1 MVRFIKMHGLG
12 NDFIIIEKSDGIK
25 VTKDL
30 VKNLS
35 DRVKG
40 IGCDLVVFLTNGD
53 GKIFDLKADFFNSD
67 GSKAEVCGNALRCI
81 GKFFCNKLNK
91 NNLVVETESG
101 IIDIEMIEDEKI
113 SVDIGIPKFRWNEIP
128 ISKNLDTENLDIK
141 LNYLK
146 GGFAVN
152 VGNPH
157 IIFFS
162 DKIEKEK
169 FLQDSKK
176 ISNDKIFPHGVNISL
191 VEIKSKKEINIITF
205 ERGAGLTNA
214 CGTGACASVIACHK
228 LNLCNSSV
236 RVRMI
241 GGELD
246 IEISPDNHIFMIGEA
261 KEVFQGEFEINEF
274 S

>member
-1 MVRFIKMHGLG
+1 MVKFIKMHGLG
-12 NDFIIIEKSDGIK
+12 NDFIIIEKSNDIK

-35 DRVKG
+35 DRIKG
-40 IGCDLVVFLTNGD
+40 IGCDLVVFLNDGD

-81 GKFFCNKLNK
+81 GKFFCNKLKK

-101 IIDIEMIEDEKI
+101 IIDIEMVEDEKI
-113 SVDIGIPKFRWNEIP
+113 SVDIGFPKFRWNEIP

-157 IIFFS
+157 VIFFC
-162 DKIEKEK
+162 DKIDKEK

-176 ISNDKIFPHGVNISL
+176 ISNDSIFPQGINISL
-191 VEIKSKKEINIITF
+191 VEIESKKEINIITF
-205 ERGAGLTNA
+205 ERGAGFTNA

-228 LNLCNSSV
+228 LNLCDNKV
-236 RVRMI
+236 KVKMI

-246 IEISPDNHIFMIGEA
+246 IEISPDNHICMIGEA
-261 KEVFQGEFEINEF
+261 KEVFQGEFEIKEF